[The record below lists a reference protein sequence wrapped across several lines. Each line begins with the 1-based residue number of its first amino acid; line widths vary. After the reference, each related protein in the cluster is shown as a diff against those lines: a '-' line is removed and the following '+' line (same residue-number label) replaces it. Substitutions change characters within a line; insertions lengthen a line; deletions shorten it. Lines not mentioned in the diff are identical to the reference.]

1 MQRRLYAKH
10 FELQFPDRAS
20 APQFYMITR
29 YTDNVF
35 FDTVLISSR
44 DRNFRKNVTYIY
56 LEEAIDIARAKIKT
70 AEVPRILKAWK
81 SMLERLLLIEANY
94 REVYTTEVES
104 KEFRYKQPSVFF
116 INQRKRNLLMKK
128 LRRQEFLNKWREVY
142 AV

>member
-1 MQRRLYAKH
+1 
-10 FELQFPDRAS
+10 
-20 APQFYMITR
+20 MITR

-35 FDTVLISSR
+35 FDTVLVSSR

-56 LEEAIDIARAKIKT
+56 LEEAIDIARVKIKT

-104 KEFRYKQPSVFF
+104 KKFRYKQPSVFF
-116 INQRKRNLLMKK
+116 INQRKRNLLVKK